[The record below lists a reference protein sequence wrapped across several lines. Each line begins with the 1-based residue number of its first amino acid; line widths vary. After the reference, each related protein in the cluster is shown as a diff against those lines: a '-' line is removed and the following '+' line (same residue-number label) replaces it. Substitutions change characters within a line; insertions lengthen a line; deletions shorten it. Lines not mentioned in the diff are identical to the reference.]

1 MKKTNGVFSNDIA
14 GIMIVAG
21 WFLLITVVALIA
33 VQ

>member
-21 WFLLITVVALIA
+21 WFLLITVVALIV